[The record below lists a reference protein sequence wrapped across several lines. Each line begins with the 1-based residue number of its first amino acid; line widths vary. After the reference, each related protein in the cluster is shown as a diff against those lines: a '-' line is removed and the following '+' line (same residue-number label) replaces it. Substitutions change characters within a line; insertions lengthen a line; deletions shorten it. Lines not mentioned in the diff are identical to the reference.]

1 MRVSKSIGSW
11 VGVFGLLFASI
22 FLAGCQTNSQQYYDT
37 ADLTEPGPV
46 AAANGTTK
54 VGTPTSAAAAQA
66 ARSDE
71 MINVGDTLIIIFSDT
86 PAPYQPFEIKVPQE
100 GTITL
105 LFNKVFIAAGKTP
118 SQLEREIRD
127 VYVPNYFKN
136 LTVTVRKKDTT
147 LWYYVGGEVKA
158 PGRQM
163 YTGPITVTRAI
174 QSAGDFND
182 FANKKKVR
190 LTRANGQTEIINV
203 LKAITNPSLDKEIFP
218 GDKIHVPR
226 RLF

>member
-1 MRVSKSIGSW
+1 MRVSKSIGPW

-22 FLAGCQTNSQQYYDT
+22 FLASCQTNSQQYYDP

-46 AAANGTTK
+46 AAGNGTTK
-54 VGTPTSAAAAQA
+54 VGAPALAAAQA

-71 MINVGDTLIIIFSDT
+71 IINIGDTLIIIFSDT

-105 LFNKVFIAAGKTP
+105 LFNKVFIAAGRTP

-127 VYVPNYFKN
+127 TYVPNYFKN

-147 LWYYVGGEVKA
+147 LWYYVGGDVKA
-158 PGRQM
+158 PARQM

-174 QSAGDFND
+174 QSAGDFSD
-182 FANKKKVR
+182 FANKKNV
-190 LTRANGQTEIINV
+190 LLIRANGSTETINCV
-203 LKAITNPSLDKEIFP
+203 KALKDPSLDKEVFP
-218 GDKIHVPR
+218 GDKIQVKR